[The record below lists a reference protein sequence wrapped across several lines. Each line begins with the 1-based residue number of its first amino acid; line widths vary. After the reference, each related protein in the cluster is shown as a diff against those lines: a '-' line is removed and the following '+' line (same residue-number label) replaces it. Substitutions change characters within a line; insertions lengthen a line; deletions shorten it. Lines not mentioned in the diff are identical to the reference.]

1 MQEEFACSLHMDS
14 IINSS
19 QDSPAEGAKCKRAP
33 LWKVISLAKLI
44 IFPFTELAY
53 TDRQSVSPNRKKHI
67 TYNPNE

>member
-44 IFPFTELAY
+44 FFRLRSSPIQ
-53 TDRQSVSPNRKKHI
+53 TDSLFHPIGRNI
-67 TYNPNE
+67 

>member
-44 IFPFTELAY
+44 IFSVYGARLYRPTVCFT
-53 TDRQSVSPNRKKHI
+53 Q
-67 TYNPNE
+67 